1 MAVPARVMIT
11 TAPAPADDGS
21 PAMAPPSGAPG
32 LVAWYAEGF
41 SDVLGDR
48 LGLFDNAG
56 PALELLRFAPR
67 VTGVPGFESA
77 VRARVDAL
85 AGFVHPAFARV
96 RKLTVLD
103 DPRPQ
108 LALVTELAPGERL
121 STVLRAADARGAR
134 LDPTSAIWL
143 LRQVLPALAAF
154 HDATGGASH
163 RLLDAD
169 RIILTA
175 GGEIAITEYVFGGV
189 AEDLLPAA
197 PRATDVGQTALL
209 AVAVLRG
216 RPVRPDEQEGDF
228 ARLVHEACDGS
239 PSADVL
245 RPWLLRAVSAGPDAF
260 RSARE
265 AYHALDTLLPGIW
278 GHRPAASQGAD
289 ALVPATARRR
299 RGADLHNLP
308 QRELLALPA
317 AADVARTRRLWRIN
331 RALTAVV
338 MAEAVCIAALLAHI
352 LGSVPMPLAT
362 PSAPVSIAAAGMIP
376 TRPSVPPVDAE
387 EHRTAAPVPSGT
399 AVAAA
404 ATPDSVIGTLA
415 IESPIAVKVYING
428 RLLGDATN
436 RRFGVPAGDHLI
448 TLASETAGFRS
459 SQTVR
464 IVAGQSVLVTARPE

>member
-1 MAVPARVMIT
+1 M
-11 TAPAPADDGS
+11 
-21 PAMAPPSGAPG
+21 
-32 LVAWYAEGF
+32 
-41 SDVLGDR
+41 LGDR

-56 PALELLRFAPR
+56 PALELLRFAPTVAR
-67 VTGVPGFESA
+67 VPGFESA

-154 HDATGGASH
+154 HDATGGAAH
-163 RLLDAD
+163 RLIDAD
-169 RIILTA
+169 RIVLTA

-197 PRATDVGQTALL
+197 PRTTDVGQAALL
-209 AVAVLRG
+209 AVAVVRG
-216 RPVRPDEQEGDF
+216 RPVRPDEHEGDF
-228 ARLVHEACDGS
+228 GRLVHEACDGC

-245 RPWLLRAVSAGPDAF
+245 RPWLLRAVSTGPDAF

-278 GHRPAASQGAD
+278 GHRPGSPQQPGESLAPAGHRVAAEF
-289 ALVPATARRR
+289 
-299 RGADLHNLP
+299 P
-308 QRELLALPA
+308 QSPQLALPA
-317 AADVARTRRLWRIN
+317 AAEIARTQRLWRVN

-338 MAEAVCIAALLAHI
+338 VLEAVCIAALLAHL
-352 LGSVPMPLAT
+352 LGSVPLPLAT
-362 PSAPVSIAAAGMIP
+362 PSAPISVAAAGMIP
-376 TRPSVPPVDAE
+376 ARPSVPPADAE
-387 EHRTAAPVPSGT
+387 EPLVAPPGPIGRT
-399 AVAAA
+399 AAA
-404 ATPDSVIGTLA
+404 ATPDSVLGTLA
-415 IESPIAVKVYING
+415 IESPIAVKVYVNG
-428 RLLGDATN
+428 RLLGAATQ
-436 RRFGVPAGDHLI
+436 RSFGVPAGEHLI
-448 TLASETAGFRS
+448 TLASETANFRS

-464 IVAGQSVLVTARPE
+464 IVAGKSVLITAKPE

>member
-1 MAVPARVMIT
+1 
-11 TAPAPADDGS
+11 
-21 PAMAPPSGAPG
+21 MAPPSGAPG

-56 PALELLRFAPR
+56 PALELLRFAPAVVR
-67 VTGVPGFESA
+67 VPGFESS

-96 RKLTVLD
+96 RKLTMLD
-103 DPRPQ
+103 DPHPQ

-154 HDATGGASH
+154 HDATGGAAH
-163 RLLDAD
+163 RLIDTD
-169 RIILTA
+169 RVVLTA

-197 PRATDVGQTALL
+197 PRTTDVGQTALL

-216 RPVRPDEQEGDF
+216 RPVRPDEHEGNF

-265 AYHALDTLLPGIW
+265 AYHALDALLPGIW
-278 GHRPAASQGAD
+278 GHRPASPQQPGGSLAPLGHPAAAGFPGLPRR
-289 ALVPATARRR
+289 ALA
-299 RGADLHNLP
+299 
-308 QRELLALPA
+308 ALPA
-317 AADVARTRRLWRIN
+317 AAEIARTQRLWRVN

-338 MAEAVCIAALLAHI
+338 VLEAACIAALVAHL
-352 LGSVPMPLAT
+352 LGSVPLPLAT
-362 PSAPVSIAAAGMIP
+362 PSAPISIAAAGMIP
-376 TRPSVPPVDAE
+376 ARPSAPPADADE
-387 EHRTAAPVPSGT
+387 PLVAHHGPSGT
-399 AVAAA
+399 AAASA
-404 ATPDSVIGTLA
+404 VSDSVLGTLA
-415 IESPIAVKVYING
+415 IESPFAVKVYVNG
-428 RLLGDATN
+428 RLLGSATQ
-436 RRFGVPAGDHLI
+436 RRFGVPAGEHLI
-448 TLASETAGFRS
+448 TLASETANFRL

-464 IVAGQSVLVTARPE
+464 IVAGKSVLLTAKPK